1 MSSKSGKYFGLV
13 YVKHGRVGTRSEG
26 PDYYLQTGRG
36 DLLLHYEQR
45 NLWEP
50 DYKLE
55 FFARQFVE
63 VEGKLTEQDGKESLQ
78 VEHVRASHAHS
89 VISHPAL

>member
-1 MSSKSGKYFGLV
+1 MSSKSGKFFGLV
-13 YVKHGRVGTRSEG
+13 YVKHGRVGSKSEG
-26 PDYYLQTGRG
+26 PDYYLQTGKG

-55 FFARQFVE
+55 FFARQMVE
-63 VEGKLTEQDGKESLQ
+63 VEGKLTERDGNEVLH
-78 VEHVRASHAHS
+78 VEHVRATHAHS
-89 VISHPAL
+89 VISHPVL